1 MMPEH
6 ANMLHAVGRSD
17 THACHSTP
25 DDVRSAVLLVV
36 LVCRLTC
43 GGMLQAKLEGMV
55 ARYV

>member
-1 MMPEH
+1 MTPEH
-6 ANMLHAVGRSD
+6 ADVLHAVGRCD

-25 DDVRSAVLLVV
+25 DDVLSAVLLVA
-36 LVCRLTC
+36 LVCQQTC